1 MSTVPILT
9 SALSYSSFK
18 KSGKSGMRPRRL
30 LTRQTVLLSGVLLTA
45 ASCSFLYDL
54 DQVQCE
60 IPDDCAGFK
69 DNIANTDVACIQG
82 VCTYVSRNTTSSG
95 GSTGNPTSTS
105 TTGTAGAGGL
115 PGCQTNDECIEEN
128 YDNPAICRDGECIP
142 LNTDTCP
149 IVLGAGSNNENVR
162 SPKE

>member
-60 IPDDCAGFK
+60 IIDDCAGFQGDSK
-69 DNIANTDVACIQG
+69 QDVACIQG
-82 VCTYVSRNTTSSG
+82 VCTYVSLTTGTSSG
-95 GSTGNPTSTS
+95 GSTGNPTNTS
-105 TTGTAGAGGL
+105 TTGTAGAAGA

-128 YDNPAICRDGECIP
+128 LDNPAICRDGECIP